1 QFETVDHSAILPFC
15 SLLLI
20 KLEFLDVLIGCI
32 GRCYVCFFFF
42 SSRRRHT
49 RFSRDWSSDVC
60 SSDLV
65 GCGTG
70 VVGGPPPGVQPFA
83 AGGGVRLS
91 ACVRQGVGGGATT
104 QLGAGAFQQLS
115 ELLPV
120 FGGAPV
126 GVVRGP
132 VQVAGR
138 RHRVGQRGGRPAIV
152 VPPQERGDQVPQRVQ
167 IDRCRPGRCLRGAA

>member
-1 QFETVDHSAILPFC
+1 
-15 SLLLI
+15 
-20 KLEFLDVLIGCI
+20 
-32 GRCYVCFFFF
+32 
-42 SSRRRHT
+42 
-49 RFSRDWSSDVC
+49 
-60 SSDLV
+60 
-65 GCGTG
+65 
-70 VVGGPPPGVQPFA
+70 
-83 AGGGVRLS
+83 GGGVRLS

-167 IDRCRPGRCLRGAA
+167 IDRCRPGRCLRGAAQVLHCPLQPRRVGVGVVQEGGAPGLQQQPARQVRI